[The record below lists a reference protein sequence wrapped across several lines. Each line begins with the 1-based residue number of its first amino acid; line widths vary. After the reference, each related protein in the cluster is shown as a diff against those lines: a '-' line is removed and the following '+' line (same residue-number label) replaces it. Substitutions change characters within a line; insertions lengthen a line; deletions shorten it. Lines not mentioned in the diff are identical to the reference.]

1 MRFAH
6 TRLLQ
11 QARRST
17 GGQQQFGQGGIR
29 VARARQ
35 NGFSSLASQKVCMEE
50 HRFVRAVDSGVSSI
64 PKTLAQDFRS
74 ENFPERF

>member
-1 MRFAH
+1 
-6 TRLLQ
+6 
-11 QARRST
+11 
-17 GGQQQFGQGGIR
+17 
-29 VARARQ
+29 
-35 NGFSSLASQKVCMEE
+35 MEE